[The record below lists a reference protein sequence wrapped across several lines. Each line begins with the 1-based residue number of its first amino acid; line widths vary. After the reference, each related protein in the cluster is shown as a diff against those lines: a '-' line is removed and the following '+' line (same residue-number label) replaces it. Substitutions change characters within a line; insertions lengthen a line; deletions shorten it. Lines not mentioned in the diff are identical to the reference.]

1 MFGTFH
7 ARVTREL
14 CKGWSCVKS
23 SVASTR
29 KVFGVILRGGGDGR
43 KRCSEYLVRLSS
55 FLVEVCSRRNLLLSK
70 K

>member
-14 CKGWSCVKS
+14 FKGWSSYVKS

-29 KVFGVILRGGGDGR
+29 KVLFFDGGMAMGERDTR
-43 KRCSEYLVRLSS
+43 SI
-55 FLVEVCSRRNLLLSK
+55 
-70 K
+70 

>member
-23 SVASTR
+23 SVASIR
-29 KVFGVILRGGGDGR
+29 KVLFFGGAMGERDARSI
-43 KRCSEYLVRLSS
+43 
-55 FLVEVCSRRNLLLSK
+55 
-70 K
+70 

>member
-14 CKGWSCVKS
+14 FKGWS

-29 KVFGVILRGGGDGR
+29 KVLFFGGWRWEKEMLGVF
-43 KRCSEYLVRLSS
+43 SS
-55 FLVEVCSRRNLLLSK
+55 FGSLAIGMWQKFVLVGTVK
-70 K
+70 

>member
-14 CKGWSCVKS
+14 FKGWSCVKS

-29 KVFGVILRGGGDGR
+29 KVLFFGGWRWEKEMLGVF
-43 KRCSEYLVRLSS
+43 SS
-55 FLVEVCSRRNLLLSK
+55 FGSLAIGMWQKFVLVGTVK
-70 K
+70 

>member
-14 CKGWSCVKS
+14 FKGWSCVKS

-29 KVFGVILRGGGDGR
+29 KVLFFGGMAVG
-43 KRCSEYLVRLSS
+43 E
-55 FLVEVCSRRNLLLSK
+55 RNARSI
-70 K
+70 

>member
-29 KVFGVILRGGGDGR
+29 KVFGVILRGGRWEKEMLG
-43 KRCSEYLVRLSS
+43 VFSS
-55 FLVEVCSRRNLLLSK
+55 FEFVLGRSLLS
-70 K
+70 